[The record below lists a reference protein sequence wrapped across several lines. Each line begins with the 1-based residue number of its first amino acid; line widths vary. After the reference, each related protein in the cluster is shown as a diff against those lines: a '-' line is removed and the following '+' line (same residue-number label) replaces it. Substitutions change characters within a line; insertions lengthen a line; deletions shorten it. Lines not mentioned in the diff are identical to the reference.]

1 MAWQEVLYGSLEHC
15 WALFWVTQASGRFFF
30 AAAASR
36 ARESW
41 AEPRAARARGARSSR
56 HSASRVKSDL

>member
-30 AAAASR
+30 FLLLQQQPAERESHGRSR
-36 ARESW
+36 AR
-41 AEPRAARARGARSSR
+41 RARAVRVRPGTQLRG
-56 HSASRVKSDL
+56 